1 MPSSRRAKRPVPRVQ
16 RFNSWEV
23 DQVFLRREGGR
34 VVATVWLVSSE
45 NEVRQERLFAP
56 HTDPIEAV
64 AWLGDVVAARGKVSS
79 AHNVR
84 LRWASDEQYLEKLED
99 DKTLEDVFIDAF
111 EAAREEVRSKYR

>member
-1 MPSSRRAKRPVPRVQ
+1 MPSSRRAKFVPRVQ

-23 DQVFLRREGGR
+23 DQVFLRHEGGR

-45 NEVRQERLFAP
+45 NEVRQERFFAP
-56 HTDPIEAV
+56 HTDPATAV

-79 AHNVR
+79 AFSVR
-84 LRWASDEQYLEKLED
+84 LRWASSEPYLEKLED